1 MASESGLA
9 ARMPKAGARRQ
20 EGVAWERMNKT
31 PSKSSDLNSRLPA
44 LGELRHISFSKD
56 ALVMAVKL
64 YFAASKKALPAGVV
78 EGCDIVA
85 APDTQVEISIRDDA
99 SGEIKKVPIS
109 AEQIGAAMINYCR
122 KVNVPLP
129 RDGKKSLLV
138 SGDNLVLVVN
148 VQAPQTKLFRTGPER

>member
-1 MASESGLA
+1 
-9 ARMPKAGARRQ
+9 
-20 EGVAWERMNKT
+20 MNKS
-31 PSKSSDLNSRLPA
+31 PSKPGDLNSRLPA

-64 YFAASKKALPAGVV
+64 YFAASKKPLPPGVV
-78 EGCDIVA
+78 EGCDIIA

-99 SGEIKKVPIS
+99 SGNITKVPVS
-109 AEQIGAAMINYCR
+109 AETIGAAMINYCR
-122 KVNVPLP
+122 KVSVPLP

-148 VQAPQTKLFRTGPER
+148 VQAPQTKLFRTGTAER

>member
-1 MASESGLA
+1 MTKS
-9 ARMPKAGARRQ
+9 
-20 EGVAWERMNKT
+20 

-64 YFAASKKALPAGVV
+64 YYAATKKSLPSGVV
-78 EGCDIVA
+78 EGCEIVA

-99 SGEIKKVPIS
+99 ASQLQKVQIS
-109 AEQIGAAMINYCR
+109 AEIIGAAMINYCR

-148 VQAPQTKLFRTGPER
+148 VQAQPTKLFRTGTAEH

>member
-1 MASESGLA
+1 MT
-9 ARMPKAGARRQ
+9 KA
-20 EGVAWERMNKT
+20 

-64 YFAASKKALPAGVV
+64 YYAATKKSLPSGVV
-78 EGCDIVA
+78 EGCEIVA
-85 APDTQVEISIRDDA
+85 TPDTHLEITIRDDA
-99 SGEIKKVPIS
+99 GGQLQKIPIS
-109 AEQIGAAMINYCR
+109 AEIIGAAMINYCR

-148 VQAPQTKLFRTGPER
+148 VQAQPTKLFRTGTAEA

>member
-1 MASESGLA
+1 MSKS
-9 ARMPKAGARRQ
+9 
-20 EGVAWERMNKT
+20 

-64 YFAASKKALPAGVV
+64 YYAASKKSLPPGVV
-78 EGCDIVA
+78 EGCEIVA
-85 APDTQVEISIRDDA
+85 APDTQVEITIRADA
-99 SGEIKKVPIS
+99 TGQLSKVPVP
-109 AEQIGAAMINYCR
+109 AETIGAAMINYCR

-129 RDGKKSLLV
+129 REGKKSLLV

-148 VQAPQTKLFRTGPER
+148 VQAQPTKLFRTGTAER

>member
-1 MASESGLA
+1 MT
-9 ARMPKAGARRQ
+9 KA
-20 EGVAWERMNKT
+20 

-64 YFAASKKALPAGVV
+64 YYAATKKSLPSGVV
-78 EGCDIVA
+78 EGCEIVA
-85 APDTQVEISIRDDA
+85 APDTQVEITIRDDA
-99 SGEIKKVPIS
+99 GGQLQKIPIS
-109 AEQIGAAMINYCR
+109 AEIIGAAMINYCR

-138 SGDNLVLVVN
+138 SGDNLVLVVS
-148 VQAPQTKLFRTGPER
+148 VQAQPTKLFRTGTAEH

>member
-1 MASESGLA
+1 MSKS
-9 ARMPKAGARRQ
+9 
-20 EGVAWERMNKT
+20 

-64 YFAASKKALPAGVV
+64 YYAASKRPLPPGVV
-78 EGCDIVA
+78 EGCEIVA
-85 APDTQVEISIRDDA
+85 APDTQVEITIRSDA
-99 SGEIKKVPIS
+99 TGQLSKVPVP
-109 AEQIGAAMINYCR
+109 AETIGAAMINYCR

-148 VQAPQTKLFRTGPER
+148 VQAQPTKLFRTGTAER